1 MGGGGNLPIG
11 PGIWGFISFFVLAI
25 ALWLLVRNMNSR
37 LRRMAY
43 RDRAESGTEQSGT
56 EQSGPE
62 QSGPERAG
70 APADADSWGADD
82 PAPIAEPS
90 LDVTDGSDGSGQ
102 AREQDGGP
110 GESPDRGP
118 APRQD

>member
-43 RDRAESGTEQSGT
+43 RDRAESGTEQSG
-56 EQSGPE
+56 PE

-70 APADADSWGADD
+70 APADADSWGADT
-82 PAPIAEPS
+82 PAPNAEPS
-90 LDVTDGSDGSGQ
+90 PDVTDGSDGSGQ

-110 GESPDRGP
+110 GEKPDRGP